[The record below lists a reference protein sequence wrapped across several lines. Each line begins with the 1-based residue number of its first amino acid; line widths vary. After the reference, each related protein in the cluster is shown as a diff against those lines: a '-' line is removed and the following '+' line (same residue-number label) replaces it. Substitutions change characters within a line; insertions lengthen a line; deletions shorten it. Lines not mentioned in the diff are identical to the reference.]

1 MVGVC
6 PFPSHLQPELTDTR
20 VNQTCR
26 GSPASV
32 EAKNINKLDW
42 ITEMVSNRQ
51 AQPKEPTVRGKAP
64 VTPLLM
70 GSLGPK
76 MQNCR
81 IVRQHQDQNS
91 AANLSHTL
99 LSLWGLGHLPWSG

>member
-51 AQPKEPTVRGKAP
+51 AQPKEPTVRGKARHP
-64 VTPLLM
+64 FTDGKP
-70 GSLGPK
+70 GPT
-76 MQNCR
+76 
-81 IVRQHQDQNS
+81 D
-91 AANLSHTL
+91 AELSY
-99 LSLWGLGHLPWSG
+99 S